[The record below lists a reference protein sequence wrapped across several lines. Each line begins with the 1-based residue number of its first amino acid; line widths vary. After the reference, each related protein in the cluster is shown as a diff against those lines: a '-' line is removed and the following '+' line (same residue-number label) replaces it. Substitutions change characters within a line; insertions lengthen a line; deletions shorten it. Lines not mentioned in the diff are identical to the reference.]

1 MVRRCSSGNSR
12 AARAHTGRSFTGDR
26 NGPAFSLCV
35 QAAVLASTVCMI
47 SRIM

>member
-1 MVRRCSSGNSR
+1 MVRRSSGNSR

-35 QAAVLASTVCMI
+35 QAAALASTVFMK